1 MAKRK
6 PVNRKMSPPP
16 VPLEEREGEVVGF
29 PFFNLEAPEGFYKID
44 SFKSYV
50 TDAQR
55 DYRSPIAPTHQDI
68 RMFVEHA
75 AGFASLSASRELH
88 IVNAHKFASAAIA
101 DLENIRRVARRLLK
115 MESEKFEEIF
125 NSGTKLTE
133 ATAKIRQRE
142 SLLRQTAQLAAFA
155 ENRPYVAPPPTGQV
169 ITAGTT
175 HTALKAVEAN
185 IEALLRD
192 RKICKKPLVPTMSDP
207 LARAFIWPNSGK
219 IEPRRLRRPEIKL
232 LSFVSLPPLGRT

>member
-1 MAKRK
+1 
-6 PVNRKMSPPP
+6 
-16 VPLEEREGEVVGF
+16 
-29 PFFNLEAPEGFYKID
+29 
-44 SFKSYV
+44 
-50 TDAQR
+50 
-55 DYRSPIAPTHQDI
+55 
-68 RMFVEHA
+68 
-75 AGFASLSASRELH
+75 
-88 IVNAHKFASAAIA
+88 
-101 DLENIRRVARRLLK
+101 

-207 LARAFIWPNSGK
+207 LARAFIEQMAKFWKDRTSSPPAPGNQAAFIRFLAAAWEDLKFPEPVDRKGNPKPLQDWFAERVPKQRVKGK
-219 IEPRRLRRPEIKL
+219 FTSHGI
-232 LSFVSLPPLGRT
+232 